1 MTDDDAP
8 KDEGHLTQ
16 PEPKPTPALLI
27 SPESLMFSAGDVSTN
42 LTLDQVM
49 QAAIASKNP
58 VGLLLYGVILK
69 VNDVDMSLR
78 AIVNL
83 GNAQRERVEGMTAE
97 PGKLIGEVVTAL
109 QKLGF
114 PDPSAQP
121 PEPVEHPARGN
132 GS

>member
-1 MTDDDAP
+1 MADDAP
-8 KDEGHLTQ
+8 NEGHLTQ

-27 SPESLMFSAGDVSTN
+27 SPESLTFSAGDTSTN

-49 QAAIASKNP
+49 QAAAQSKNP

-69 VNDVDMSLR
+69 VNDVDKSLR

-83 GNAQRERVEGMTAE
+83 GNAQRQRVEGMTAE
-97 PGKLIGEVVTAL
+97 PGKLIAEVVTAL

-114 PDPSAQP
+114 PTPGEQP
-121 PEPVEHPARGN
+121 PAPVEQPARG
-132 GS
+132 SDSS